1 MGRLAWFVNSILS
14 ALFPRTCVMCD
25 EEGEVLCD
33 TCAKKVHIPVWH
45 AQKEQ
50 EGIEIFSRVSY
61 KEKAVQRL
69 LHAWKYRGDSS
80 AGEWWKKWI
89 SEEGKAPQMFT
100 GAVFVPVPLAREA
113 YAERGFNQ
121 AEVLAKALARTHG
134 GKTEDFLGRF
144 PRKAQAKTKKEL
156 RGKAREQ
163 SLYYQELALVRAQTR
178 GEVPKSII
186 LVDDVVTT
194 GTTILACADIL
205 RNAGVEK
212 IFAVTLAYGNDA

>member
-1 MGRLAWFVNSILS
+1 MGRLVWLGKILLS

-25 EEGEVLCD
+25 AEGEILCSW
-33 TCAKKVHIPVWH
+33 CAKKVYIPVWH

-50 EGIEIFSRVSY
+50 EGIEIFSRISY

-69 LHAWKYRGDSS
+69 LHAWKYRGDTS

-89 SEEGKAPQMFT
+89 CEEGQAPQSFV

-121 AEVLAKALARTHG
+121 AEVLAKALAITYG
-134 GKTEDFLGRF
+134 GKAEEFLGRF
-144 PRKAQAKTKKEL
+144 PRKAQAKTEKEH

-163 SLYYQELALVRAQTR
+163 NPYYKERSFVHAQTQ
-178 GEVPKSII
+178 GQMPKTVI

-205 RNAGVEK
+205 RDAGVEK
-212 IFAVTLAYGNDA
+212 IFAVTLAYGNNA

>member
-1 MGRLAWFVNSILS
+1 MGGLAWLVNGVLS

-25 EEGEVLCD
+25 AEGQILCSL
-33 TCAKKVHIPVWH
+33 CAKKVRIPAWH
-45 AQKEQ
+45 VQKDQ

-61 KEKAVQRL
+61 KEKAVQHL
-69 LHAWKYRGDSS
+69 LHAWKYRGDIS

-89 SEEGKAPQMFT
+89 CEEGQAPQDFV
-100 GAVFVPVPLAREA
+100 GAIFVPVPLAREA

-121 AEVLAKALARTHG
+121 AEILAKALATKYEGRVG
-134 GKTEDFLGRF
+134 EFLGRF
-144 PRKAQAKTKKEL
+144 PRKAQAKTEKEY

-163 SLYYQELALVRAQTR
+163 NPYYKEQLFIQAQTR
-178 GEVPKSII
+178 GQVPKSII

-194 GTTILACADIL
+194 GATMLACADTL